1 MKKIILI
8 SIWITIPV
16 FLCAQNNDTANN
28 KIIITDKGDYMEMKI
43 GDSVFTISYDA
54 MYADYLLKGVE
65 KANNEDYSG
74 AISDFNLALL
84 YKTSDPQVF
93 YNKGLAYYYLKDY
106 EKAIANYNEATKIDS
121 LYEEVYSQRGIA
133 KSLSGDLAGAEEDFI
148 KAIHLKPDKGVNHY
162 NYGISLLMNNQNDM
176 ACAEFKLAENLGYA
190 EVSNF
195 LIQYCE

>member
-8 SIWITIPV
+8 SLWVIIPI
-16 FLCAQNNDTANN
+16 FLFAQNNDTVSN
-28 KIIITDKGDYMEMKI
+28 KIIITDKGDYMEMKL
-43 GDSVFTISYDA
+43 GDSVFTISCDA
-54 MYADYLLKGVE
+54 MYAEYLVKGVE

-93 YNKGLAYYYLKDY
+93 YNRGLAYYYLKEY
-106 EKAIANYNEATKIDS
+106 EKAIDNYNEATRLDS

-133 KSLSGDLAGAEEDFI
+133 KSLAGDFAGAEEDFI

-176 ACAEFKLAENLGYA
+176 ACAEFKRAENLGYTEA
-190 EVSNF
+190 GNF
-195 LIQYCE
+195 LIQYCH